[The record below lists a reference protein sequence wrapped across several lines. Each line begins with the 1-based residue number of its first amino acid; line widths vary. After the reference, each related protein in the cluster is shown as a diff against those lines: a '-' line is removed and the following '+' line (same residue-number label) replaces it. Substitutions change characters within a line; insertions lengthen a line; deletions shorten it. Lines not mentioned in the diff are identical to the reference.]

1 MVAAGSSTL
10 ASACERRPANGNQ
23 KYSARLIVRRMRGY
37 GAGTLAGALD
47 GMSSLNPCI
56 YPTEKWSYLLE
67 SSLPNIVRSGS
78 IQFLIRAHAGHDN
91 LHVTQISP
99 QGKIDIP
106 RMRSNAARTA

>member
-67 SSLPNIVRSGS
+67 SSLPKRLRSRRS
-78 IQFLIRAHAGHDN
+78 RFLSPALAVHDSLQDTELR
-91 LHVTQISP
+91 LH
-99 QGKIDIP
+99 GKID
-106 RMRSNAARTA
+106 S